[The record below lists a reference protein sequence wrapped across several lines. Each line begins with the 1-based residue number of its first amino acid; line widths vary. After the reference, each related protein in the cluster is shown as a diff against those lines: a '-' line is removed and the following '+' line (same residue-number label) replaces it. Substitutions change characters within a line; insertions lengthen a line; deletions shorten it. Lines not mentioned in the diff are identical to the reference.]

1 MLTDR
6 LIHAVDWFIPVG
18 LRRSTATHWRARI
31 FVISHVLGPF
41 SGVAILGYLHQVLA
55 VLNGAFWFI
64 CFLCA
69 SFWTLPLAVRLT
81 GDLFR
86 PALYSFCAL
95 TSISVFGSFFF
106 GGVSS
111 PFLPWFLTAQMLGFF
126 YLGDRPYLVLGIIGA
141 HLAAFAAAYLVIGS
155 FPDQVPLHELS
166 TAGMISVCAATL
178 YSSMMAI
185 YYAYVMVAQSA
196 LQEEIK
202 KHLETAAKLRV
213 AKHEAERANEA
224 KAVFL
229 AKMSHQL
236 RTPLN
241 AIIGYSEIL
250 LEDAEASQPAVDVDE
265 LRSINNAGR
274 HLLSLVS
281 DVLHMPKTDNE
292 AEADDVEVKLQA
304 VDLDRCLQELSA
316 TCRTLV
322 ANNGNQFVF
331 AKSGPLGTIQTD
343 EIRLRQILINLL
355 GNAGKFTRNGSVM
368 LRARRTADGGRDQ
381 VFIAVQDTGI
391 GIPAEALPGLFK
403 NFNQLNAGQY
413 AGSGLGLAVSQK
425 LAHLLDGE
433 ITVESQLNRGSAF
446 TLRLPAAVSAAAA
459 SAAANNAS
467 AATVA

>member
-1 MLTDR
+1 MALADR
-6 LIHAVDWFIPVG
+6 LIHAVDWFIPVE
-18 LRRSTATHWRARI
+18 LRKSTATLWRARI

-41 SGVAILGYLHQVLA
+41 SGVAILGYLYHVLPEHDWVFWVIC
-55 VLNGAFWFI
+55 VL
-64 CFLCA
+64 CT
-69 SFWTLPLAVRLT
+69 SFWALPLALKLA

-86 PALYSFCAL
+86 PALYSFCTL
-95 TSISVFGSFFF
+95 IGVSVFGAFFY

-111 PFLPWFLTAQMLGFF
+111 PFMPWFLTAQMLGFF
-126 YLGDRPYLVLGIIGA
+126 YLSGRPLLVLGIIGA
-141 HLAAFAAAYLVIGS
+141 NLTAFAVAYFVNGA
-155 FPDQVPLHELS
+155 FPERVSLHDLS
-166 TAGMISVCAATL
+166 IVGMISVCMATL

-185 YYAYVMVAQSA
+185 YYAYVMVAHSA

-202 KHLETAAKLRV
+202 NHLETTAKLRI

-250 LEDAEASQPAVDVDE
+250 LEDAEASDPVVDVEE
-265 LRSINNAGR
+265 LRSINHAGR

-281 DVLHMPKTDNE
+281 DVLRMPKSD
-292 AEADDVEVKLQA
+292 AEGGDSDDIEIKLQP
-304 VDLDRCLQELSA
+304 VDLDRCLDELSA

-322 ANNGNQFVF
+322 ENNGNQLTCDKPSV
-331 AKSGPLGTIQTD
+331 LGTIQTD

-355 GNAGKFTRNGSVM
+355 GNAGKFTRNGTVA
-368 LRARRTADGGRDQ
+368 LRAWRATDGGREQ

-391 GIPAEALPGLFK
+391 GISAEAIPKLFK
-403 NFNQLNAGQY
+403 DFNQLNAGQY

-425 LAHLLDGE
+425 LAHLLGGD
-433 ITVESQLNRGSAF
+433 ISVESQLNRGSEF
-446 TLRLPAAVSAAAA
+446 TLRLPMAAEAA
-459 SAAANNAS
+459 
-467 AATVA
+467 

>member
-1 MLTDR
+1 MQVVLTHR
-6 LIHAVDWFIPVG
+6 LIQTVDWFIPVG
-18 LRRSTATHWRARI
+18 LQRSTATHWRARI

-41 SGVAILGYLHQVLA
+41 SAVAILGYLHQVLT
-55 VLNGAFWFI
+55 VHDWAFWTI
-64 CFLCA
+64 CILCA
-69 SFWTLPLAVRLT
+69 SFWALPFVLRLA

-95 TSISVFGSFFF
+95 TSISVFGSYFY

-111 PFLPWFLTAQMLGFF
+111 PLLPWFLTAQMIGFF
-126 YLGDRPYLVLGIIGA
+126 YLSDRPRLVLGIIGA
-141 HLAAFAAAYLVIGS
+141 NLAAFAAAYFINGQ
-155 FPDQVPLHELS
+155 FPDLVSLEDLS
-166 TAGMISVCAATL
+166 TAGMISACAATL

-185 YYAYVMVAQSA
+185 YYAYVMVEHSA

-202 KHLETAAKLRV
+202 NHLETAARLRI

-250 LEDAEASQPAVDVDE
+250 LEDAEADEPGADGEE
-265 LRSINNAGR
+265 LRSINHAGR

-281 DVLHMPKTDNE
+281 DVLHMPKT
-292 AEADDVEVKLQA
+292 EADSDAIDIKLDT
-304 VDLDRCLQELSA
+304 VDLDRCLEELSA

-322 ANNGNQFVF
+322 ASNGNRLAFD
-331 AKSGPLGTIQTD
+331 KPGELGSIQTD

-355 GNAGKFTRNGSVM
+355 GNAGKFTRNGSVV
-368 LRARRTADGGRDQ
+368 LRARRATEGECEQ
-381 VFIAVQDTGI
+381 VLISVQDTGI
-391 GIPAEALPGLFK
+391 GISAEAIPKLFK
-403 NFNQLNAGQY
+403 NFNQLNAGQF

-425 LAHLLDGE
+425 LAHLLGGD
-433 ITVESQLNRGSAF
+433 ISVTSQLHRGSEF
-446 TLRLPAAVSAAAA
+446 TLRLPAMATT
-459 SAAANNAS
+459 NAPAM
-467 AATVA
+467 AATA